1 MYTANTMSSAFEA
14 LGMSL
19 PYSSTMANE
28 EGEKVASTKESARVL
43 VEAIKKDLK
52 PRDIVTR
59 KSLENAVSVIMAT
72 GGSTNAVLHF
82 LAIAHAAGVEWTIDD
97 FERVRRKTPVLCNL
111 KPSGQYVA
119 VDFHRAGGVRRAG
132 LWSALFCQFVIGAG
146 LGGTYMPG
154 LKSLTDHLQG
164 AAQSRATAFYTAAF
178 GVGSSISIVVS
189 GKIAAAFGWP
199 AAFAFGAI
207 GPVLAA
213 LLVILC
219 MPKGRVHA
227 AHESAAAP
235 ALLDFRPVLKN
246 RKTRLY
252 VLGYSL
258 HNYELFGQRSWMV
271 AFLVFCGSLQPEG
284 AGLPLAAATLAA
296 MINVLGPVMS
306 VSGNELALHCDI
318 VVASQT
324 ARFGMSLAQV
334 GLAPN
339 WFLAKKLMEVLGPV
353 TTREM
358 LLLGDPL
365 PAIKLHALGLIA
377 RCVPPDQLE
386 AEAEK
391 VIGRLANN
399 APLSLKAMKALTVR
413 QLEIRD
419 HIKHDDIDALVVA
432 ARAPED
438 ERPAFTA
445 TIGLRRPTRRAIR
458 PNRRGFP
465 KLST

>member
-1 MYTANTMSSAFEA
+1 MIQSKLRTPVGMTALMCIAEA
-14 LGMSL
+14 LSMTGFACYTTLL
-19 PYSSTMANE
+19 P
-28 EGEKVASTKESARVL
+28 VL
-43 VEAIKKDLK
+43 L
-52 PRDIVTR
+52 R
-59 KSLENAVSVIMAT
+59 
-72 GGSTNAVLHF
+72 
-82 LAIAHAAGVEWTIDD
+82 EWTLSNTEAGLIGGI
-97 FERVRRKTPVLCNL
+97 FYAGYMVAVPVLSSL
-111 KPSGQYVA
+111 TDR
-119 VDFHRAGGVRRAG
+119 VDSRRIYAFACALSALGAACFALFAQG

-213 LLVILC
+213 LLVMLC

-306 VSGNELALHCDI
+306 VSGNELAL
-318 VVASQT
+318 
-324 ARFGMSLAQV
+324 RFGRERMIFFFMGASGTLACIVGFTASWPWLLVFLLMCAHYGCMLGDSGALTSGVIAATPPEQRGATMAVYSLSGFTAAFLAPLVFGVVLDLAGGNQNV
-334 GLAPN
+334 IAWGLA
-339 WFLAKKLMEVLGPV
+339 FASIGIFGALAPV
-353 TTREM
+353 
-358 LLLGDPL
+358 
-365 PAIKLHALGLIA
+365 
-377 RCVPPDQLE
+377 
-386 AEAEK
+386 
-391 VIGRLANN
+391 
-399 APLSLKAMKALTVR
+399 VR
-413 QLEIRD
+413 RF
-419 HIKHDDIDALVVA
+419 A
-432 ARAPED
+432 AR
-438 ERPAFTA
+438 RT
-445 TIGLRRPTRRAIR
+445 
-458 PNRRGFP
+458 
-465 KLST
+465 